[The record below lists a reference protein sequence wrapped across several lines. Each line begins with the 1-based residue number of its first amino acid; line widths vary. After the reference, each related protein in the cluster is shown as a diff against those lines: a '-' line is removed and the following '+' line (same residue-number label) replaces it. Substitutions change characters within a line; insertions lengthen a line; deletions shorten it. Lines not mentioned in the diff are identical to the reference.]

1 LIVGGRIVRSFWL
14 GHSYLDELTQKTT
27 ALRLALCT
35 GANFSC
41 PLLGGPQRAVV
52 EQPTPACGIVLEKPI
67 LFWPRLSGF
76 NRFVCQYNEL
86 DAISIVQ

>member
-1 LIVGGRIVRSFWL
+1 MISDVHYEDCDTEIKWL
-14 GHSYLDELTQKTT
+14 C
-27 ALRLALCT
+27 ALRLALRP
-35 GANFSC
+35 GANFSR

-52 EQPTPACGIVLEKPI
+52 EQPPPACGIVLVKPI